1 VIRRAS
7 YPARGNLRAEL
18 SSFVGRRRELA
29 DVKRLISEFRLVTL
43 CGIGGVGKTRLA
55 QRVAAQVARA
65 YPDGVWMV
73 DLAELGERDLSDISD
88 MSETDGLANVVA
100 AALGLRENAAR
111 APMEALCDH
120 LRARSLL
127 LIVDNCEHLL
137 TACGE
142 LIRTLLGSCPDLR
155 IVATSRE
162 VLGLIGEAAFTVSPL
177 PAPDP
182 AELPSAADATT
193 YEAVALFTER
203 AHAVLTGFRLT
214 PDNYVAVADICHRLD
229 GLPLA
234 IELAA
239 ARLRVLTPH
248 QIATRL
254 GDRFAL
260 LSGGSRLAPG
270 RQQTLWGCIDWS
282 YELCCK
288 PEQRL
293 WAQLSVFAGSFE
305 MDAIEGICAGDDL
318 AAEELLG
325 LTAAL
330 IDKSILSRDDRGAA
344 VRYRLL
350 DSIRA
355 YGREKL
361 RENGDEAALLRR
373 YRTWYEDLVE
383 RSNREWIGDRQA
395 YWLRRLNQE
404 HANLRTALDHCLG
417 EPGEPERALHIL
429 LRLPALYWW
438 GRGRF
443 DEGRRWL
450 DRALGHP
457 AVPSAER
464 ARALLLAGRLA
475 FGQGDLDASGRLLAE
490 GEEIGR
496 RLDDPVVRSYA
507 TFVRG
512 TAALFD
518 NDVAAAVH
526 LLETALAALDGAGPA
541 ALDQR
546 LHLLFTLVAAAGLN
560 GDHELATTC
569 YKQVLAETEPKGE
582 GYHRSN
588 AMWAFGLAAWLQ
600 GDLSAAAGHEE
611 ASLRLKR
618 SSGLDDPLGTAL
630 CLEVLTWV
638 ETSRQPR
645 RAAVLFGAVDA
656 QWTRHGTSIDS
667 YGHLVGHRRAGERR
681 TRRAL
686 DERAFGDAYRQGR
699 DFTYD
704 ESIAFALRERRPAA
718 ETKPVDQ
725 IPLTPREHQV
735 ALLVARGLSNGDI
748 ARHLVISQRTA
759 ESHVANILT
768 KRGFTSRAQVAAW
781 IGARPGRPVG

>member
-1 VIRRAS
+1 VIRRGS
-7 YPARGNLRAEL
+7 HPARGNLLAEL

-73 DLAELGERDLSDISD
+73 DLAELGERDPASMPDTSDGD
-88 MSETDGLANVVA
+88 ALAGVVA
-100 AALGLRENAAR
+100 AALGLREHGAR
-111 APMEALCDH
+111 APTEALRDH
-120 LRARSLL
+120 LQARAPL
-127 LIVDNCEHLL
+127 LIMDNCEHLL
-137 TACGE
+137 PACGE
-142 LIRTLLGSCPDLR
+142 LIRTLLSACPDLR
-155 IVATSRE
+155 IIATSRE

-182 AELPSAADATT
+182 AEQPSLTDVAA

-203 AHAVLTGFRLT
+203 AHAVLTDFRLT
-214 PDNYVAVADICHRLD
+214 PDNYVAVVDICHRLD

-239 ARLRVLTPH
+239 ARLRLLTPQ

-254 GDRFAL
+254 GDRFVL
-260 LSGGSRLAPG
+260 LSGGNRLAPE
-270 RQQTLWGCIDWS
+270 RQQTLRGCLDWS
-282 YELCCK
+282 FELCWK

-293 WAQLSVFAGSFE
+293 WARLSVFAGGFE

-318 AAEELLG
+318 VTEDLLD

-330 IDKSILSRDDRGAA
+330 IDKSILSRDDRGAV

-361 RENGDEAALLRR
+361 HDTGDEAALFRR
-373 YRTWYEDLVE
+373 HRDWYEELVE

-404 HANLRTALDHCLG
+404 HANLRTALDYCLG
-417 EPGEPERALHIL
+417 DPGEPERALHIL
-429 LRLPALYWW
+429 VCLPALYWW

-443 DEGRRWL
+443 GEGRRWL
-450 DRALGHP
+450 DRALRHP

-464 ARALLLAGRLA
+464 ARALLLASRLA

-496 RLDDPVVRSYA
+496 RLDDPVVRSCA
-507 TFVRG
+507 TFIRG
-512 TAALFD
+512 TTALFA
-518 NDVAAAVH
+518 NDLPTAVE
-526 LLETALAALDGAGPA
+526 LLETALPALEDAGPA
-541 ALDQR
+541 ERDQR

-560 GDHELATTC
+560 GDHELASNC
-569 YKQVLAETEPKGE
+569 YKQALSETDPHGE
-582 GYHRSN
+582 GFHRSN
-588 AMWAFGLAAWLQ
+588 AMWAFGLAAWRQ
-600 GDLSAAAGHEE
+600 GDLHTAAVHEE

-618 SSGLDDPLGTAL
+618 ASGLEDPLGAAL
-630 CLEVLTWV
+630 CLEVLAWI
-638 ETSRQPR
+638 ETARQPQ
-645 RAAVLFGAVDA
+645 RAAVLLGAVDA
-656 QWTRHGTSIDS
+656 QWTRHGTSINS
-667 YGHLVGHRRAGERR
+667 YRHLVGHRRTCERR
-681 TRRAL
+681 TRRVL
-686 DERAFGDAYRQGR
+686 GEPSFNDAYRRGQSL
-699 DFTYD
+699 TYD
-704 ESIAFALRERRPAA
+704 ESIAYALRERRPAA
-718 ETKPVDQ
+718 EVATVGQ
-725 IPLTPREHQV
+725 TPLTPREHQV
-735 ALLVARGLSNGDI
+735 AVLVARGLSNGDI
-748 ARHLVISQRTA
+748 ARDLVISQRTA
-759 ESHVANILT
+759 ESHVASILT
-768 KRGFTSRAQVAAW
+768 KRGFTSRAQIAAW
-781 IGARPGRPVG
+781 IGVSAGSPG